1 MHTEPYAA
9 IRTNCVPKNYTYTVM
24 FDRDVGESVSFHE
37 EFCVMESASEG
48 DTVDVCISSVGGSV
62 ATISKFQD
70 VVKNSKAHFHGKLTG
85 YGFSAAGA
93 LFLLC
98 HTQEV
103 ADLATMMIHTAQSG
117 TYGSAQGSE
126 ACAKMTQKQAITL
139 INMVYK
145 DFLTEEEISDVL
157 KGMEFW
163 MEADEIRE
171 RLARRDAIRDERERL
186 LACEGYSIGD
196 MAEDMLLD
204 IKDSCSQMGY
214 DFKEMLGLLHSGN
227 GEEGFTK
234 EQMSAMSKDEI
245 LAAIFGEDD
254 SDVVSTLDDSTTDI
268 SIPDAPVADDVYLNM
283 EAELRKLSPSLV
295 EFDNYFAA
303 YGETGSNIDLTG
315 LVWVNDEESE
325 GVSVEGLQ
333 LPQLRE
339 CATNFNIPY
348 KPYQS
353 AAFLRKQVQG
363 FVDKVVAILNQK

>member
-37 EFCVMESASEG
+37 EFCVMESAGEG

-186 LACEGYSIGD
+186 LACEGYSIED

-245 LAAIFGEDD
+245 LAVIFGEDD
-254 SDVVSTLDDSTTDI
+254 SDVVPTLGEPVPDVIDI
-268 SIPDAPVADDVYLNM
+268 K
-283 EAELRKLSPSLV
+283 AELLKVSSSLV
-295 EFDNYFAA
+295 RFDTYKVV
-303 YGETGSNIDLTG
+303 YCSMSESTIDFMG
-315 LVWVNDEESE
+315 LVWVNSDDEE
-325 GVSVEGLQ
+325 GLSVKDLS

-339 CATNFNIPY
+339 CAANFNIPY
-348 KPYQS
+348 KPSHS

-363 FVDKVVAILNQK
+363 FVDKVVDILDQV